1 MFRRIMLTN
10 ECFKGFEEECVSTA
24 GGLQSSQ
31 AAAALCA
38 EGEQCVASESLI
50 RKPRKYHE
58 AFTHSR
64 FYLFMKKPILA
75 LIQILGI

>member
-1 MFRRIMLTN
+1 MFQ
-10 ECFKGFEEECVSTA
+10 GFGGRVSTA

-50 RKPRKYHE
+50 RKPRKYHQAFKILFVCE
-58 AFTHSR
+58 ADPLDCDVVPFVV
-64 FYLFMKKPILA
+64 YVEKMNK
-75 LIQILGI
+75 